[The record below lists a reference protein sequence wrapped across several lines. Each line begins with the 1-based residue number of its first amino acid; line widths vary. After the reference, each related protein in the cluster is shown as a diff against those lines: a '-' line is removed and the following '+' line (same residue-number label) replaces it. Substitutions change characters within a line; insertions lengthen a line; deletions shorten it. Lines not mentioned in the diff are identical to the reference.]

1 MRVAP
6 NEISVSDIAT
16 YHEIHKVGTKFTK
29 APWYQKLSPKQYDD
43 NTCAVFGIRDHKK
56 AAARRK
62 LFLQAGNPATV
73 REWESQVVQIIDLTV
88 ERIRDELNSHGKAD
102 IMKWWSY
109 MTTDV
114 LGKIAFGESFEM
126 VSTGQVGRVFYAK
139 QSLLI
144 H

>member
-6 NEISVSDIAT
+6 KEVSVSDLAA

-29 APWYQKLSPKQYDD
+29 APWYQTLSPKQYNDD
-43 NTCAVFGIRDHKK
+43 TCAVFGIRDHQK

-73 REWESQVVQIIDLTV
+73 REWEPQVVRIIGLTV
-88 ERIRDELNSHGKAD
+88 ARIQEDLERHGKAD
-102 IMKWWSY
+102 LMKWWSY

-114 LGKIAFGESFEM
+114 LGLIAFGESFDM
-126 VSTGQVGRVFYAK
+126 VRTGEVCYA
-139 QSLLI
+139 SMTER
-144 H
+144 